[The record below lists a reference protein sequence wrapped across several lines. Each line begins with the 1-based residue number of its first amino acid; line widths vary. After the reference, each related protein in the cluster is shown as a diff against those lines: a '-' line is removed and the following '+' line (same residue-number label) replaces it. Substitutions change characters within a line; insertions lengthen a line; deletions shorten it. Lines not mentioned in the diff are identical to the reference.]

1 MRTPYNIV
9 IINGSYGFTNNLSIL
24 KQLGSLKGI
33 NLERISLEETKISN
47 STLICKATVTDSI
60 NSDDLSSIICKINGI
75 NNVVI
80 DE

>member
-33 NLERISLEETKISN
+33 RLERISLEETVSN

>member
-33 NLERISLEETKISN
+33 RLERISLEEKVSD

-60 NSDDLSSIICKINGI
+60 NSDDLSSLICKINGI